1 MFFLTCGGCSL
12 SSRATTLASLSY
24 FAIIAYKDI
33 STDVIAFVD
42 CLMLFGY
49 LRRFVIVDATKLS
62 FLVCY
67 HNFVVCKAQDFNISS
82 DDFLKFFKLK
92 VCSVLWSDF
101 HDCSVCFYNF
111 CHNRCFFHNFLSFCS
126 LIITFVPCLCC
137 LHIAKI
143 RTFFI

>member
-1 MFFLTCGGCSL
+1 MFFLTCRGCSL

-42 CLMLFGY
+42 SLMLFAY
-49 LRRFVIVDATKLS
+49 LRRFVIVSATKLS

-92 VCSVLWSDF
+92 VCSVLWVTSTIVP
-101 HDCSVCFYNF
+101 SVF
-111 CHNRCFFHNFLSFCS
+111 
-126 LIITFVPCLCC
+126 IIFAIIVD
-137 LHIAKI
+137 
-143 RTFFI
+143 FFIIFCRFAV